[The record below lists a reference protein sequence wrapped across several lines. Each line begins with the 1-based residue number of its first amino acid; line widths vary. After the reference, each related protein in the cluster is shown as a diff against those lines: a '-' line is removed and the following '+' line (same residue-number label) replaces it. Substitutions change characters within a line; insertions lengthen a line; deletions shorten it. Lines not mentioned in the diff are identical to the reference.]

1 MKLFRRQRK
10 FTRAK
15 SHFLPIFSRQ
25 AALGKQAAAAL
36 YSLARTD
43 DKTEWA
49 RLEKEIKQCEI
60 HGDAL
65 LAEFY
70 EAIYEVLLYPVD
82 RDDLQVLAIGMDE
95 FLDQPAQGQMTEN
108 DFLENSSSVSSLTNS
123 IYTTYREGSA
133 WETIGSWIGDL
144 CSDNALRGSSL
155 SDGGGTIFN
164 NGVNQF
170 QNMSGLNGGSDF
182 LNWLWNN
189 AYTGI
194 GRANTAL
201 KAIREFDGIDPRQKE
216 ILEGEARFNRAWFY
230 FSVLKHWGKGPIVPL
245 ETLTGAE
252 MADIAISDRTTLY
265 DSIMADLE
273 AGLLMPDKEEASQ
286 WYPTSWYGRAHWGSA
301 MGLMAKVLL
310 YRAAD
315 EPERANEYYT
325 RIVSIVKE
333 MELSDDG
340 YGLEPLSILF
350 SKLGEYGSESVFEIG
365 AASFMTSDGAYQGWQ
380 VVGVR
385 SDPNW
390 GWGFVAPSLN
400 LVQSYE
406 PGDNRKENDI
416 IYGRTTAFSG
426 MEQTPSVIDGT
437 TIVGSYI
444 ADDPASASNG
454 FPNRFTRKG
463 YQPRPVTGGNENYG
477 GNIRLMRWAEVLL
490 IGAEAAVQCGD
501 AKASEWYNA
510 VRARAGLGE
519 KEATLENIWEEKRI
533 ELSMERDR
541 YFDLVRIDKIRPG
554 YFAAKVWAKIQSEQA
569 GLELMKELGIA
580 TESTFLPLPTTS
592 PVETPKNYV
601 LPIPNEQILLMN
613 NLEQNNG
620 Y

>member
-1 MKLFRRQRK
+1 MKK
-10 FTRAK
+10 FTIYLL
-15 SHFLPIFSRQ
+15 FCLP
-25 AALGKQAAAAL
+25 L
-36 YSLARTD
+36 SLSTS
-43 DKTEWA
+43 
-49 RLEKEIKQCEI
+49 C
-60 HGDAL
+60 
-65 LAEFY
+65 
-70 EAIYEVLLYPVD
+70 
-82 RDDLQVLAIGMDE
+82 MDE

-265 DSIMADLE
+265 DSILADLE

-286 WYPTSWYGRAHWGSA
+286 WYPTSWYGRAHWGLA

-350 SKLGEYGSESVFEIG
+350 SKSGEYGSESVFEIG

>member
-1 MKLFRRQRK
+1 MKK
-10 FTRAK
+10 FTIYLL
-15 SHFLPIFSRQ
+15 FCLP
-25 AALGKQAAAAL
+25 L
-36 YSLARTD
+36 SLSTS
-43 DKTEWA
+43 
-49 RLEKEIKQCEI
+49 C
-60 HGDAL
+60 
-65 LAEFY
+65 
-70 EAIYEVLLYPVD
+70 
-82 RDDLQVLAIGMDE
+82 MDE

-155 SDGGGTIFN
+155 SDGGTIFN

-333 MELSDDG
+333 MELSDDS

-350 SKLGEYGSESVFEIG
+350 SKSGEYGSESVFEIG

>member
-1 MKLFRRQRK
+1 MKK
-10 FTRAK
+10 FTIYLL
-15 SHFLPIFSRQ
+15 FCLP
-25 AALGKQAAAAL
+25 L
-36 YSLARTD
+36 SLSTS
-43 DKTEWA
+43 
-49 RLEKEIKQCEI
+49 C
-60 HGDAL
+60 
-65 LAEFY
+65 
-70 EAIYEVLLYPVD
+70 
-82 RDDLQVLAIGMDE
+82 MDE

-265 DSIMADLE
+265 DSILADLE

-333 MELSDDG
+333 MELSDDS

-350 SKLGEYGSESVFEIG
+350 SKSGEYGSESVFEIG

-490 IGAEAAVQCGD
+490 IGAEAAIQCGD

>member
-1 MKLFRRQRK
+1 MKK
-10 FTRAK
+10 FTIYLL
-15 SHFLPIFSRQ
+15 FCLP
-25 AALGKQAAAAL
+25 L
-36 YSLARTD
+36 SLSTS
-43 DKTEWA
+43 
-49 RLEKEIKQCEI
+49 C
-60 HGDAL
+60 
-65 LAEFY
+65 
-70 EAIYEVLLYPVD
+70 
-82 RDDLQVLAIGMDE
+82 MDE

-265 DSIMADLE
+265 DLIMADLE

-315 EPERANEYYT
+315 EPKRANEYYT

-350 SKLGEYGSESVFEIG
+350 SKSGEYGSESVFEIG

>member
-1 MKLFRRQRK
+1 MKK
-10 FTRAK
+10 FTIYLL
-15 SHFLPIFSRQ
+15 FCLP
-25 AALGKQAAAAL
+25 L
-36 YSLARTD
+36 SLSTS
-43 DKTEWA
+43 
-49 RLEKEIKQCEI
+49 C
-60 HGDAL
+60 
-65 LAEFY
+65 
-70 EAIYEVLLYPVD
+70 
-82 RDDLQVLAIGMDE
+82 MDE

-350 SKLGEYGSESVFEIG
+350 SKSGEYGSESVFEIG

-510 VRARAGLGE
+510 VRARAGLGD

-554 YFAAKVWAKIQSEQA
+554 YFAARVWAKIQSEQA

-580 TESTFLPLPTTS
+580 SESTFLPLPTTS

-613 NLEQNNG
+613 NLEQNP
-620 Y
+620 YY

>member
-1 MKLFRRQRK
+1 MKK
-10 FTRAK
+10 FTIYLL
-15 SHFLPIFSRQ
+15 FCLP
-25 AALGKQAAAAL
+25 L
-36 YSLARTD
+36 SLSTS
-43 DKTEWA
+43 
-49 RLEKEIKQCEI
+49 C
-60 HGDAL
+60 
-65 LAEFY
+65 
-70 EAIYEVLLYPVD
+70 
-82 RDDLQVLAIGMDE
+82 MDE

-265 DSIMADLE
+265 DSILADLE
-273 AGLLMPDKEEASQ
+273 AGLLMPGKEEASQ

-333 MELSDDG
+333 MELSDDS

-350 SKLGEYGSESVFEIG
+350 SKSGEYGSESVFEIG

-501 AKASEWYNA
+501 AKASVWYNA

-554 YFAAKVWAKIQSEQA
+554 YFAARVWAKIQSEQA

-580 TESTFLPLPTTS
+580 SESTFLPLPTTS

>member
-1 MKLFRRQRK
+1 MKK
-10 FTRAK
+10 FTIYLL
-15 SHFLPIFSRQ
+15 FCLP
-25 AALGKQAAAAL
+25 L
-36 YSLARTD
+36 SLSTS
-43 DKTEWA
+43 
-49 RLEKEIKQCEI
+49 C
-60 HGDAL
+60 
-65 LAEFY
+65 
-70 EAIYEVLLYPVD
+70 
-82 RDDLQVLAIGMDE
+82 MDE

-501 AKASEWYNA
+501 AKASVWYNA

-580 TESTFLPLPTTS
+580 SESTFLPLPTTS

>member
-1 MKLFRRQRK
+1 MKK
-10 FTRAK
+10 FTIYLL
-15 SHFLPIFSRQ
+15 FCLP
-25 AALGKQAAAAL
+25 L
-36 YSLARTD
+36 SLSTS
-43 DKTEWA
+43 
-49 RLEKEIKQCEI
+49 C
-60 HGDAL
+60 
-65 LAEFY
+65 
-70 EAIYEVLLYPVD
+70 
-82 RDDLQVLAIGMDE
+82 MDE

-170 QNMSGLNGGSDF
+170 QNMSGLNGCSDF

-333 MELSDDG
+333 MELSDDS

-350 SKLGEYGSESVFEIG
+350 SKSGEYGSESVFEIG

>member
-1 MKLFRRQRK
+1 MKK
-10 FTRAK
+10 FTIYLL
-15 SHFLPIFSRQ
+15 FCLP
-25 AALGKQAAAAL
+25 L
-36 YSLARTD
+36 SLSTS
-43 DKTEWA
+43 
-49 RLEKEIKQCEI
+49 C
-60 HGDAL
+60 
-65 LAEFY
+65 
-70 EAIYEVLLYPVD
+70 
-82 RDDLQVLAIGMDE
+82 MDE

>member
-1 MKLFRRQRK
+1 MKK
-10 FTRAK
+10 FTIYLL
-15 SHFLPIFSRQ
+15 FCLP
-25 AALGKQAAAAL
+25 L
-36 YSLARTD
+36 SLSTS
-43 DKTEWA
+43 
-49 RLEKEIKQCEI
+49 C
-60 HGDAL
+60 
-65 LAEFY
+65 
-70 EAIYEVLLYPVD
+70 
-82 RDDLQVLAIGMDE
+82 MDE

-108 DFLENSSSVSSLTNS
+108 DFLGNSSSVSSLTNS

-333 MELSDDG
+333 MELSDDS

-350 SKLGEYGSESVFEIG
+350 SKSGEYGSESVFEIG